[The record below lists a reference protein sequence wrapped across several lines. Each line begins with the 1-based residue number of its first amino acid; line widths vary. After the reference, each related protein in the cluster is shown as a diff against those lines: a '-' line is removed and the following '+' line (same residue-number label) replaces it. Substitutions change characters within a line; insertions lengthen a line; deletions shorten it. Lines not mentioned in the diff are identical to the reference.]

1 MLTFRVAKLRNRNF
15 SVNVEKSD
23 YTEVNFDLGVAGDH
37 FLLAIINYRGDR
49 GCLGQNN

>member
-1 MLTFRVAKLRNRNF
+1 MLTFRVAKPKSKFF
-15 SVNVEKSD
+15 SQRRKSD